1 MSSLTLPRLPAPALY
16 GLAVAIGL
24 FELGVLWQSLHPDV
38 PADYRAYYIDATTT
52 CLNQPVSGAYAQG
65 TLIPFRSGYE
75 KLIAPLRV
83 CGWEGPAGDGL
94 HAVGESARLR
104 LALLGSAHNV
114 RLRLDMVAVD
124 FAGAAGQPVEVTV
137 NGTRVG
143 RAEVKTGTP
152 QQFEFAVPDTALGPR
167 KILDIDLAFPHA
179 IRVDPQDSDTRK
191 RSIKLVAVEAG

>member
-1 MSSLTLPRLPAPALY
+1 MSSGAIPRLPAPALY
-16 GLAVAIGL
+16 SLAALVAL
-24 FELGVLWQSLHPDV
+24 FELGMSWVALHPNV

-65 TLIPFRSGYE
+65 TRIPFISGYE
-75 KLIAPLRV
+75 KLITPLRV

-104 LALLGSAHNV
+104 LKLLGSAHDV
-114 RLRLDMVAVD
+114 TLRLAMVAVD
-124 FAGAAGQPVEVTV
+124 FAGAVGEPVDVVV
-137 NGTRVG
+137 NGSTIG
-143 RAEVKTGTP
+143 RAQVQTGTP
-152 QQFEFAVPDTALGPR
+152 QDFAFAVPDAVLGTA
-167 KILDIDLAFPHA
+167 KVLDVELAFPRA

>member
-1 MSSLTLPRLPAPALY
+1 MPRLPGPLLY
-16 GLAVAIGL
+16 GLAALIGL
-24 FELGVLWQSLHPDV
+24 FELGVTWVSLHPDV

-65 TLIPFRSGYE
+65 TRIPFTSGHE
-75 KLIAPLRV
+75 KLITPLRV

-104 LALLGSAHNV
+104 LALLGSAHDV
-114 RLRLDMVAVD
+114 TLRLAMVAVD
-124 FAGAAGQPVEVTV
+124 LAGAAGQPVDVIV
-137 NGTRVG
+137 NGTKIG
-143 RAEVKTGTP
+143 RADVKTGAP
-152 QQFEFAVPDTALGPR
+152 QEFDFTVPDAALGPR
-167 KILDIDLAFPHA
+167 KVLDVELAFPQA

>member
-104 LALLGSAHNV
+104 LKLLGSANDIT
-114 RLRLDMVAVD
+114 LTLDMVAVD
-124 FAGAAGQPVEVTV
+124 FAGSAGQPVDVIV
-137 NGTRVG
+137 NGAKIG
-143 RAEVKTGTP
+143 RAEVKPGTP
-152 QQFEFAVPDTALGPR
+152 RQFSFAIPNPVLGPG
-167 KILDIDLAFPHA
+167 KVLDVDLAFPKA
-179 IRVDPQDSDTRK
+179 IRVDPQDSNTRN
-191 RSIKLVAVEAG
+191 RSIKLVAVQAG